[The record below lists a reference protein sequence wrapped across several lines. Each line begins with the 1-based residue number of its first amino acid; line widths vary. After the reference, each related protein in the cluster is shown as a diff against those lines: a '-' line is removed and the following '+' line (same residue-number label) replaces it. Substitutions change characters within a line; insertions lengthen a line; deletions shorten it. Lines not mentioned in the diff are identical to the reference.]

1 MKTNDEAL
9 LKIKYSVLRAVSKLA
24 FEGKLEEERDNIPF
38 KLIPGP
44 KAQFRCCVYKER
56 EIIRQRIRLAE
67 GKCPSD
73 KQSDNII
80 QVISSA
86 CEECPITRFVVTDN
100 CQKCMG
106 KACQNACNFGA
117 ISIGRDRAHIDPGI
131 CKECGRCAQACPYN
145 AIAEL
150 IRPCRRACPVDA
162 ITMDPET
169 GICQIDEK
177 KCIQCGACVRSCPF
191 GAISSKVYVV
201 QVIEAIKAGKKVVAM
216 VAPAAEGEFGQD
228 ITMES
233 WRTALKKVGFADMV
247 EVAAGA
253 DMTAAYEAMEWAEAF
268 KEGKKMTT
276 SCCPAFVNMIKKH
289 YPTLIDNMST
299 TVSPMC
305 AVSRMLKGIDP
316 ETITVFIGPCM
327 AKKSEAADKSIENN
341 ANYVLTFGEAI
352 EMLRGKDVE
361 LEPAEET
368 KQEGSVFGKR
378 FGNGGGV
385 TNAVIE
391 CLKEKG
397 ESTDVKVARCS
408 GAAEVKKAL
417 LLLKVGRLPEDF
429 IEGMMCH
436 QETKPGSVFGKR
448 FGNGGG
454 VTNAVIE
461 CFKERGESADVKVAR
476 CSGAAE
482 VKKALLLLKVGRL
495 PEDFIEGMMCQGG
508 CVGGPSNMKQEMA
521 FKKDRDAVIAKADG
535 RGVWENLKNYDMDSF
550 SMHRSYEKPEA

>member
-1 MKTNDEAL
+1 MVTNDATIL
-9 LKIKYSVLRAVSKLA
+9 RLKHDVLYEVAKAAWEGNLDEKREQIPYSM
-24 FEGKLEEERDNIPF
+24 
-38 KLIPGP
+38 IPGP
-44 KAQFRCCVYKER
+44 QAAYRCCIYKER
-56 EIIRQRIRLAE
+56 EIIKQRVRLAE
-67 GKCPSD
+67 GKCPAGKDTS
-73 KQSDNII
+73 NVV
-80 QVISSA
+80 QVINAA
-86 CEECPITRFVVTDN
+86 CEECPIASYIVTDN
-100 CQKCMG
+100 CRKCMG
-106 KACQNACNFGA
+106 KACQNSCNFGA
-117 ISIGRDRAHIDPGI
+117 ISMGRERAYIEPGK
-131 CKECGRCAQACPYN
+131 CKECGKCSQACPYN
-145 AIAEL
+145 AIAHLE
-150 IRPCRRACPVDA
+150 RPCKKICPVDA
-162 ITMDPET
+162 ITYDEY
-169 GICQIDEK
+169 GICVIDEK

-201 QVIEAIKAGKKVVAM
+201 QVIEAIKAGRKVVAM

-305 AVSRMLKGIDP
+305 AVSRMLKAIDP
-316 ETITVFIGPCM
+316 ETVTVFIGPCM

-341 ANYVLTFGEAI
+341 ADYVLTFGEAI
-352 EMLRGKDVE
+352 EMLRGKEVE

-429 IEGMMCH
+429 IEGMMC
-436 QETKPGSVFGKR
+436 
-448 FGNGGG
+448 
-454 VTNAVIE
+454 
-461 CFKERGESADVKVAR
+461 
-476 CSGAAE
+476 
-482 VKKALLLLKVGRL
+482 
-495 PEDFIEGMMCQGG
+495 QGG
-508 CVGGPSNMKQEMA
+508 CVGGPSNLKQEMA

>member
-9 LKIKYSVLRAVSKLA
+9 LKIKYNVLRTVSRLA
-24 FEGKLEEERDNIPF
+24 FEGRLEEERDNIPF

-56 EIIRQRIRLAE
+56 EIIRQRIRLVE

-117 ISIGRDRAHIDPGI
+117 ISIGRDRAHIDPSV

-201 QVIEAIKAGKKVVAM
+201 QVIEAIRAGKKVVAM

-276 SCCPAFVNMIKKH
+276 SCCPAFVNMVKKH
-289 YPTLIDNMST
+289 FPEVWDCVST

-305 AVSRMLKGIDP
+305 AVSRMIKAKEP
-316 ETITVFIGPCM
+316 EAVTVFIGPCV
-327 AKKSEAADKSIENN
+327 AKKSECQDKSIEGN
-341 ANYVLTFGEAI
+341 ADYVLTYGELSSIMKA
-352 EMLRGKDVE
+352 RNVKF
-361 LEPAEET
+361 EPAENDS
-368 KQEGSVFGKR
+368 QEASIYGKK
-378 FGNGGGV
+378 FANAGGV
-385 TNAVIE
+385 TAAVIQ
-391 CLKEKG
+391 CLEETQG
-397 ESTDVKVARCS
+397 DADIKVRTCN
-408 GAAEVKKAL
+408 GAAECKTAL
-417 LLLKVGRLPEDF
+417 TLLKLGRLPEDF
-429 IEGMMCH
+429 IEGMVC
-436 QETKPGSVFGKR
+436 E
-448 FGNGGG
+448 
-454 VTNAVIE
+454 
-461 CFKERGESADVKVAR
+461 
-476 CSGAAE
+476 
-482 VKKALLLLKVGRL
+482 
-495 PEDFIEGMMCQGG
+495 GG
-508 CVGGPSNMKQEMA
+508 CVGGPSQHRTEKAAM
-521 FKKDRDAVIAKADG
+521 KDRNALLGEADE
-535 RGVWENLKNYDMDSF
+535 RGVHENLEHYPMDTF
-550 SMHRSYEKPEA
+550 SMHR

>member
-1 MKTNDEAL
+1 MIEDSNLGGNGMKTNDEAL
-9 LKIKYSVLRAVSKLA
+9 LKIKYDVLRTVSKLA

-56 EIIRQRIRLAE
+56 EIIRQRVRLAE

-117 ISIGRDRAHIDPGI
+117 ISIGRDRAHIDPSV

-253 DMTAAYEAMEWAEAF
+253 DMTAAYEAMEWAEAQRNTR
-268 KEGKKMTT
+268 KRRCRIPASDGTTRVCRDRSCYGCPMASEDHITSETVSLDAIMENSNKKAAIGDVT
-276 SCCPAFVNMIKKH
+276 SAEAMKNLEEEEFIAFLEQH
-289 YPTLIDNMST
+289 YPKCAKVYKKDKVGFTTAEIADSLGLSDRMIRYYKNKID
-299 TVSPMC
+299 
-305 AVSRMLKGIDP
+305 
-316 ETITVFIGPCM
+316 
-327 AKKSEAADKSIENN
+327 
-341 ANYVLTFGEAI
+341 
-352 EMLRGKDVE
+352 E
-361 LEPAEET
+361 LH
-368 KQEGSVFGKR
+368 KQF
-378 FGNGGGV
+378 
-385 TNAVIE
+385 
-391 CLKEKG
+391 
-397 ESTDVKVARCS
+397 
-408 GAAEVKKAL
+408 AAE
-417 LLLKVGRLPEDF
+417 
-429 IEGMMCH
+429 
-436 QETKPGSVFGKR
+436 
-448 FGNGGG
+448 
-454 VTNAVIE
+454 
-461 CFKERGESADVKVAR
+461 
-476 CSGAAE
+476 
-482 VKKALLLLKVGRL
+482 
-495 PEDFIEGMMCQGG
+495 
-508 CVGGPSNMKQEMA
+508 
-521 FKKDRDAVIAKADG
+521 
-535 RGVWENLKNYDMDSF
+535 
-550 SMHRSYEKPEA
+550 

>member
-9 LKIKYSVLRAVSKLA
+9 LKIKYDVLRTVSKLA
-24 FEGKLEEERDNIPF
+24 FEGRLEEERDNIPF

-56 EIIRQRIRLAE
+56 EIIRQRVRLAE

-117 ISIGRDRAHIDPGI
+117 ITIGRDRAHIDPSI

-233 WRTALKKVGFADMV
+233 WRTALKKVGFTDMV

-276 SCCPAFVNMIKKH
+276 SCCPAFVNMVKKH
-289 YPTLIDNMST
+289 FPEVWDCVST

-305 AVSRMLKGIDP
+305 AVSRMIKAKEP
-316 ETITVFIGPCM
+316 EAVTVFIGPCV
-327 AKKSEAADKSIENN
+327 AKKSECQDKSIEGN
-341 ANYVLTFGEAI
+341 ADYVLTYGELSSIMKA
-352 EMLRGKDVE
+352 RNVKF
-361 LEPAEET
+361 EPAENDS
-368 KQEGSVFGKR
+368 QEASIYGKK
-378 FGNGGGV
+378 FANAGGV
-385 TNAVIE
+385 TAAVIK
-391 CLKEKG
+391 CLEETQG
-397 ESTDVKVARCS
+397 DADLKVRTCN
-408 GAAEVKKAL
+408 GAAECKTAL
-417 LLLKVGRLPEDF
+417 TLLKLGRLPEDF
-429 IEGMMCH
+429 IEGMVC
-436 QETKPGSVFGKR
+436 E
-448 FGNGGG
+448 
-454 VTNAVIE
+454 
-461 CFKERGESADVKVAR
+461 
-476 CSGAAE
+476 
-482 VKKALLLLKVGRL
+482 
-495 PEDFIEGMMCQGG
+495 GG
-508 CVGGPSNMKQEMA
+508 CVGGPSQHRTEKAAM
-521 FKKDRDAVIAKADG
+521 KDRNALLGEADE
-535 RGVWENLKNYDMDSF
+535 RGVHENLEHYPMDTF
-550 SMHRSYEKPEA
+550 SMHR

>member
-233 WRTALKKVGFADMV
+233 WRTALKKVGFTDMV

-276 SCCPAFVNMIKKH
+276 SCCPAFVNMVKKH
-289 YPTLIDNMST
+289 FPEVWDCVST

-305 AVSRMLKGIDP
+305 AVSRMIKAKEP
-316 ETITVFIGPCM
+316 EAVTVFIGPCV
-327 AKKSEAADKSIENN
+327 AKKSECQDKSIEGN
-341 ANYVLTFGEAI
+341 ADYVLTYGELSSIMKA
-352 EMLRGKDVE
+352 RNVKF
-361 LEPAEET
+361 EPAENDS
-368 KQEGSVFGKR
+368 QEASIYGKK
-378 FGNGGGV
+378 FANAGGV
-385 TNAVIE
+385 TAAVIQ
-391 CLKEKG
+391 CLEETQG
-397 ESTDVKVARCS
+397 DADLKVRTCN
-408 GAAEVKKAL
+408 GAAECKTAL
-417 LLLKVGRLPEDF
+417 TLLKLGRLPEDF
-429 IEGMMCH
+429 IEGMVC
-436 QETKPGSVFGKR
+436 E
-448 FGNGGG
+448 
-454 VTNAVIE
+454 
-461 CFKERGESADVKVAR
+461 
-476 CSGAAE
+476 
-482 VKKALLLLKVGRL
+482 
-495 PEDFIEGMMCQGG
+495 GG
-508 CVGGPSNMKQEMA
+508 CVGGPSQHRTEKAAM
-521 FKKDRDAVIAKADG
+521 KDRNALLGEADE
-535 RGVWENLKNYDMDSF
+535 RGVHENLEHYPMDTF
-550 SMHRSYEKPEA
+550 SMHR

>member
-1 MKTNDEAL
+1 M
-9 LKIKYSVLRAVSKLA
+9 
-24 FEGKLEEERDNIPF
+24 
-38 KLIPGP
+38 
-44 KAQFRCCVYKER
+44 
-56 EIIRQRIRLAE
+56 
-67 GKCPSD
+67 
-73 KQSDNII
+73 
-80 QVISSA
+80 
-86 CEECPITRFVVTDN
+86 
-100 CQKCMG
+100 
-106 KACQNACNFGA
+106 
-117 ISIGRDRAHIDPGI
+117 
-131 CKECGRCAQACPYN
+131 
-145 AIAEL
+145 
-150 IRPCRRACPVDA
+150 
-162 ITMDPET
+162 
-169 GICQIDEK
+169 
-177 KCIQCGACVRSCPF
+177 
-191 GAISSKVYVV
+191 
-201 QVIEAIKAGKKVVAM
+201 IEAIKAGKKVVAM

-305 AVSRMLKGIDP
+305 AVSRMLKAIDP
-316 ETITVFIGPCM
+316 ETVTVFIGPCM

-341 ANYVLTFGEAI
+341 ADYVLTFGEAI
-352 EMLRGKDVE
+352 EMMRGKDVE

-429 IEGMMCH
+429 IEGMMC
-436 QETKPGSVFGKR
+436 
-448 FGNGGG
+448 
-454 VTNAVIE
+454 
-461 CFKERGESADVKVAR
+461 
-476 CSGAAE
+476 
-482 VKKALLLLKVGRL
+482 
-495 PEDFIEGMMCQGG
+495 QGG
-508 CVGGPSNMKQEMA
+508 CVGGPSNLKQEMA